1 MASLKRHLIV
11 LCCDLLSLRSRRR
24 NGDGGKGKREGDWGE
39 RERDACYKNPLLFI
53 SADAGVCK
61 FLIG

>member
-1 MASLKRHLIV
+1 MLNVLYIQASKGV
-11 LCCDLLSLRSRRR
+11 
-24 NGDGGKGKREGDWGE
+24 GDREEGKREGDWGE

-53 SADAGVCK
+53 SADAGVRK